1 MAQSVTLSSA
11 GTATIILNPVC
22 RTTSVLLT
30 QSIVSASGAVQI
42 EVTLDDPTA
51 TPAPT
56 LSWALLSSATAM
68 AGTTTPP
75 LSLLYTV
82 TSPIG
87 GVRLNSSSAVGS
99 SAAWTLKAL
108 QSVIS

>member
-11 GTATIILNPVC
+11 GTATIILNPVS
-22 RTTSVLLT
+22 RTTSVVLT
-30 QSIVSASGAVQI
+30 NTLGSSQSVVQI
-42 EVTLDDPTA
+42 EVTLDDPTT

-56 LSWALLSSATAM
+56 LAWALLSSASAMTSSTA
-68 AGTTTPP
+68 

-87 GVRLNSSSAVGS
+87 GVRLNSSGLIGS
-99 SAAWTLKAL
+99 STVFTLKAL

>member
-11 GTATIILNPVC
+11 GTAVIILNPVA
-22 RTTSVLLT
+22 RTTSVMLSQGTIASSLGVI
-30 QSIVSASGAVQI
+30 QVDVS
-42 EVTLDDPTA
+42 LDDPTT

-56 LSWALLSSATAM
+56 LTWALLSSAAAM
-68 AGTTTPP
+68 VTSTP
-75 LSLLYTV
+75 LALLYTV

-87 GVRLNSSSAVGS
+87 AVRLNSTTAIASSAS
-99 SAAWTLKAL
+99 WTLKTL